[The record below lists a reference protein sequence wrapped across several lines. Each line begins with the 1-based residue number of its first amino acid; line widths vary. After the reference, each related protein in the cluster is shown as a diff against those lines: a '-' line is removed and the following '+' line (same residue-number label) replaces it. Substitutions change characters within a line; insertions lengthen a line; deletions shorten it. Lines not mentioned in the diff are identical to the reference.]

1 MGAVMSSSLNA
12 PQSSEILRIGM
23 PAGSLADP
31 NRGGNL
37 PRLLEQAGFRTSGY
51 QTGGPSKFTTVGFL
65 YGWDGRPQEFATQ
78 LGIGELDVAIAGDDW
93 IRERVLEL
101 KLEYGRTLE
110 LRRVMALG
118 RGGVRLVGIA
128 RPEREWASA
137 RDFFKDLGS
146 RKPLITAVAEMPYLA
161 LEWITR
167 RMEEVGLG
175 QAFARFAV
183 QKYAAPAKIEQG
195 ILIYETWGKTE
206 AKVKNGGAD
215 LGLEITQSGSAI
227 KSYGLAIID
236 EVMESGTSIWVN
248 PAIREQPAKLEIL
261 RMFLLNLY
269 GAINAENKV
278 LLLFNV
284 PLAQA
289 AAVEAYLQRN
299 NLFAD
304 EPSRISGQAYA
315 EYSIQVDT
323 ADPAQPLARIRYDLA
338 VLGARGIDTI
348 PLTSAIPTI
357 GVIDT
362 W

>member
-1 MGAVMSSSLNA
+1 MSDDV
-12 PQSSEILRIGM
+12 LRIGM

-37 PRLLEQAGFRTSGY
+37 VQLLEQSGFRTSGY
-51 QTGGPSKFTTVGFL
+51 QSGGPSKFTTVGFL

-93 IRERVLEL
+93 IQERVLEL
-101 KLEYGRTLE
+101 KYEYRQE
-110 LRRVMALG
+110 IALRRVMSLK
-118 RGGVRLVGIA
+118 RGSVRLVGVVQPDQEA
-128 RPEREWASA
+128 ASA
-137 RDFFKDLGS
+137 VDFFKGLAG

-161 LEWITR
+161 LEWIMGR
-167 RMEEVGLG
+167 LKEAGVGE
-175 QAFARFAV
+175 AFAKFSV
-183 QKYAAPAKIEQG
+183 QKYTTPAKIDRG
-195 ILIYETWGKTE
+195 VLIYETWGKTE

-227 KSYGLAIID
+227 RNYGLKIID
-236 EVMESGTSIWVN
+236 EIMESGTSIWVN
-248 PAIREQPAKLEIL
+248 PKIRTDQAKLPLL

-284 PLAQA
+284 PVENA
-289 AAVEAYLQRN
+289 AEVEAYLARN

-304 EPSRISGQAYA
+304 EPSRISGKAYT
-315 EYSIQVDT
+315 EYSIEVDT
-323 ADPAQPLARIRYDLA
+323 AGSKLPLAKVRYDLA
-338 VLGARGIDTI
+338 SMGARGIDTI
-348 PLTSAIPTI
+348 PLTSSIPGI
-357 GVIDT
+357 GVIED

>member
-1 MGAVMSSSLNA
+1 MFALMNDPRLS
-12 PQSSEILRIGM
+12 IGM

-37 PRLLEQAGFRTSGY
+37 VNLLEQAGFRTSGY
-51 QTGGPSKFTTVGFL
+51 HTGGPSKFSTVNFF

-101 KLEYGRTLE
+101 KYDYQIELE
-110 LRRVMALG
+110 LRRVMSLK
-118 RGGVRLVGIA
+118 RGSVRLVGIA
-128 RPEREWASA
+128 QADHEC
-137 RDFFKDLGS
+137 KTMVDLLRS
-146 RKPLITAVAEMPYLA
+146 IAQKKPLITVVAEMPYLA
-161 LEWITR
+161 LEWIQR
-167 RMEEVGLG
+167 RLSDAGI
-175 QAFARFAV
+175 AKDFANYSV
-183 QKYAAPAKIEQG
+183 QKYSTPPKLNRG

-227 KSYGLAIID
+227 RSYGLQIID
-236 EVMESGTSIWVN
+236 EIMESGTSIWVN
-248 PAIREQPAKLEIL
+248 PKIRQDQPKFNLL

-284 PLAQA
+284 PVSQA
-289 AAVEAYLQRN
+289 SEVEAYLTKN

-304 EPSRISGQAYA
+304 EPSRISGKTYT
-315 EYSIQVDT
+315 EYSVEIDT
-323 ADPAQPLARIRYDLA
+323 ANTQLPLAKVRYELA
-338 VLGARGIDTI
+338 MMGARGIDTVPLASSI
-348 PLTSAIPTI
+348 PSIS
-357 GVIDT
+357 VIDT

>member
-1 MGAVMSSSLNA
+1 MSDDL
-12 PQSSEILRIGM
+12 LRIGM

-37 PRLLEQAGFRTSGY
+37 VQLLEQAGFRTSGY
-51 QTGGPSKFTTVGFL
+51 QSGGPSKFTTVGFL

-101 KLEYGRTLE
+101 KFEYGRDIE
-110 LRRVMALG
+110 LRRVLPLG
-118 RGGVRLVGIA
+118 RGGVRLVGIVK
-128 RPEREWASA
+128 PERDYADA
-137 RDFFKDLGS
+137 VAFFKDLGA

-161 LEWITR
+161 LEWISKR
-167 RMEEVGLG
+167 LAEGGLAD
-175 QAFARFAV
+175 AFAKFSV
-183 QKYAAPAKIEQG
+183 QKYSTPPKIDKG
-195 ILIYETWGKTE
+195 ILIFETWGKTE

-227 KSYGLAIID
+227 KNYGLRIID

-248 PAIREQPAKLEIL
+248 PSIRSQPQKFELL

-284 PLAQA
+284 PVTNA
-289 AAVEAYLQRN
+289 AEVEAYLVRN

-304 EPSRISGQAYA
+304 EPSRISGKSYT
-315 EYSIQVDT
+315 EYSIEVDT
-323 ADPAQPLARIRYDLA
+323 ASSKLPLAQIRYELA
-338 VLGARGIDTI
+338 VMGARGIDTV
-348 PLTSAIPTI
+348 PLTSSIPAI
-357 GVIDT
+357 GVIDV

>member
-1 MGAVMSSSLNA
+1 MSDDL
-12 PQSSEILRIGM
+12 LRIGM

-37 PRLLEQAGFRTSGY
+37 VQLLEQSGFRTSGY
-51 QTGGPSKFTTVGFL
+51 QSGGPSKFTTVNFL

-101 KLEYGRTLE
+101 KYEYGQEIE
-110 LRRVMALG
+110 LRRVMPLK
-118 RGGVRLVGIA
+118 RGSVRLVGIV
-128 RPEREWASA
+128 RSDREFGSA
-137 RDFFKDLGS
+137 VEFFKDLAG

-161 LEWITR
+161 LEWIMR
-167 RMEEVGLG
+167 RLKDAG
-175 QAFARFAV
+175 QKGAFDKFSV
-183 QKYAAPAKIEQG
+183 QKYSTPAKIDKG
-195 ILIYETWGKTE
+195 VLIYETWGKTE

-215 LGLEITQSGSAI
+215 VGLEITQSGSAI
-227 KSYGLAIID
+227 KNYGLRIID

-248 PAIREQPAKLEIL
+248 PKIRTVQAKYELL

-284 PLAQA
+284 PVASA
-289 AAVEAYLQRN
+289 PEVEAYLVRN

-304 EPSRISGQAYA
+304 EPSRISGKAYT
-315 EYSIQVDT
+315 EYSIEVD
-323 ADPAQPLARIRYDLA
+323 AASANLPLAKIRFELA
-338 VLGARGIDTI
+338 SMGARGIDTI
-348 PLTSAIPTI
+348 PLTSSIPAI
-357 GVIDT
+357 GVIEG

>member
-1 MGAVMSSSLNA
+1 MKDDV
-12 PQSSEILRIGM
+12 LRIGM

-37 PRLLEQAGFRTSGY
+37 VQLLEQSGFRTSGY
-51 QTGGPSKFTTVGFL
+51 QSGGPSRFTTVGFL

-101 KLEYGRTLE
+101 QYEYRQTLE
-110 LRRVMALG
+110 LRRVMSLK
-118 RGGVRLVGIA
+118 RGSVRLVGIA
-128 RPEREWASA
+128 RPEGEAKDA
-137 RDFFKDLGS
+137 VEFFKTLAG

-161 LEWITR
+161 LEWIKR
-167 RMEEVGLG
+167 RLGEAGLG
-175 QAFARFAV
+175 AGFETFSV
-183 QKYAAPAKIEQG
+183 QKYSTPSKIERG
-195 ILIYETWGKTE
+195 VLIYETWGKTE

-227 KSYGLAIID
+227 KNYGLRIID

-248 PAIREQPAKLEIL
+248 PRLRADERKYKLL

-284 PLAQA
+284 PVKNA
-289 AAVEAYLQRN
+289 AEVEAYLVRN

-304 EPSRISGQAYA
+304 EPSRISGKAYT
-315 EYSIQVDT
+315 EYSIEVDT
-323 ADPAQPLARIRYDLA
+323 AGAKLPLAQIRFELA
-338 VLGARGIDTI
+338 SMGARGIDTI
-348 PLTSAIPTI
+348 PLTSSVPSID
-357 GVIDT
+357 VIEE

>member
-1 MGAVMSSSLNA
+1 MTDDT
-12 PQSSEILRIGM
+12 LRIGM

-37 PRLLEQAGFRTSGY
+37 VQLLEQAGFRTSGY
-51 QTGGPSKFTTVGFL
+51 QSGGPSKFSTVGFL

-101 KLEYGRTLE
+101 KFEYKRELE
-110 LRRVMALG
+110 LCRVMSLG
-118 RGGVRLVGIA
+118 RGGVRLVGIV
-128 RPEREWASA
+128 RPERDFADA
-137 RDFFKDLGS
+137 LAFFKDLGS

-161 LEWITR
+161 LEWISR
-167 RMEEVGLG
+167 RLAEAGLQ
-175 QAFARFAV
+175 QAFSKFSV
-183 QKYAAPAKIEQG
+183 QKYSTPSKIEQG

-206 AKVKNGGAD
+206 AKVKNAGAD

-227 KSYGLAIID
+227 KNYGLRIID

-248 PAIREQPAKLEIL
+248 PTIKQQPRKLEIL

-284 PLAQA
+284 P
-289 AAVEAYLQRN
+289 VENAPQVESYLQRN

-304 EPSRISGQAYA
+304 EPSRISGQSYT
-315 EYSIQVDT
+315 EYSIEVDT
-323 ADPAQPLARIRYDLA
+323 ASGKQPLAKIRYDLA
-338 VLGARGIDTI
+338 VMGARGIDTI
-348 PLTSAIPTI
+348 PLTSAIPSI

>member
-1 MGAVMSSSLNA
+1 MTSDDT
-12 PQSSEILRIGM
+12 LRIGM

-37 PRLLEQAGFRTSGY
+37 VQLLEQSGFRTSGY
-51 QTGGPSKFTTVGFL
+51 QSGGPSKFTTVGFL

-101 KLEYGRTLE
+101 KFEYKHDIE
-110 LRRVMALG
+110 LRRVMSLG
-118 RGGVRLVGIA
+118 RGGVRLVGIV
-128 RPEREWASA
+128 RPEREYADA
-137 RDFFKDLGS
+137 LAFFKDLAS

-161 LEWITR
+161 LEWISR
-167 RMEEVGLG
+167 RLAEAGL
-175 QAFARFAV
+175 QTAFSKFSV
-183 QKYAAPAKIEQG
+183 QKYSTPPKIDQG

-227 KSYGLAIID
+227 KNYGLRIID

-248 PAIREQPAKLEIL
+248 PKIKVQPQKLEIL

-284 PLAQA
+284 SVNNAPE
-289 AAVEAYLQRN
+289 VEGYLQRN

-304 EPSRISGQAYA
+304 EPSRISGQSYT
-315 EYSIQVDT
+315 EYSIEVDT
-323 ADPAQPLARIRYDLA
+323 ASAKLPLAKIRYDLA
-338 VLGARGIDTI
+338 VMGARGIDTI
-348 PLTSAIPTI
+348 PLTSSIPAINA
-357 GVIDT
+357 IDE